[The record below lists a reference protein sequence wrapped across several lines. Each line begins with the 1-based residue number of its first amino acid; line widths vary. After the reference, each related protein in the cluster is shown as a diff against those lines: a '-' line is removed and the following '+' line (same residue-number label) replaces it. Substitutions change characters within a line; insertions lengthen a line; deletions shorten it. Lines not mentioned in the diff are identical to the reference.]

1 MKRLIVNAD
10 DFGLHT
16 NINKGIIKGYREGFI
31 TSTSIMPSAPA
42 YEEAVKLA
50 KENPGLGIGIHLTL
64 VGGVAPVLPADKV
77 SSLLD
82 ENGLFLPDYGA
93 FAKRFYLG
101 KVRESELEA
110 ELRAQ
115 IERAMG
121 DGLNITHIDSHQHLH
136 VLPVLNRLVLKLGSE
151 YNIKGM
157 RIPHEPY
164 LFKGG
169 FEAGLGRMI
178 GKCGLSF
185 CASMATMGAKDE
197 GILYPDCFFGMLAG
211 GNLNEELIGNIL
223 YALPEGTSEIMTHPG
238 LKKNELD
245 KVFSWNYH
253 WEDEL
258 QAFLSEKNKA
268 ILKKEHIALIN
279 FGGLD

>member
-16 NINKGIIKGYREGFI
+16 QINKGIIKGYRDGFI

-50 KENPGLGIGIHLTL
+50 KENLGLGIGIHLTL
-64 VGGVAPVLPADKV
+64 VGGVKPVLPASQV
-77 SSLLD
+77 GSLLD

-93 FAKRFYLG
+93 FAKRYYCG
-101 KVRESELEA
+101 GVKRNELEA

-115 IERAMG
+115 IERALEA
-121 DGLNITHIDSHQHLH
+121 GLNITHLDSHQHLH
-136 VLPVLNRLVLKLGSE
+136 VLPVLNLLVLRLSCE
-151 YNIKGM
+151 YNIRRM
-157 RIPHEPY
+157 RIPCEPY
-164 LFKGG
+164 FFKGG
-169 FEAGLGRMI
+169 FDAGLGRMV
-178 GKCGLSF
+178 GKWGLSF
-185 CASMATMGAKDE
+185 CASLASMGAKSE
-197 GILYPDCFFGMLAG
+197 GISYPDCFYGMLAG
-211 GNLNEELIGNIL
+211 GNLNEDLISNIL
-223 YALPEGTSEIMTHPG
+223 HALPDGTSEIMTHPG
-238 LKKNELD
+238 LNKCELD
-245 KVFSWNYH
+245 KVFTWNYH

-268 ILKKEHIALIN
+268 ILEGEQIALIN